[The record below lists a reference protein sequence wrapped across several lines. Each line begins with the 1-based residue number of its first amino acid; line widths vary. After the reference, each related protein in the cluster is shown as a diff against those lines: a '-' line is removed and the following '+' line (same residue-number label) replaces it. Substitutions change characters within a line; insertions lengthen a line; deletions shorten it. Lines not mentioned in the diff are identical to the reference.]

1 MRRACPQATLI
12 GSGGIRD
19 GIDAAKAIALG
30 ADLVAQAAAVLDSAL
45 ASPEAVVAHFR
56 VLIEQLRIAC
66 FCSSS
71 ADLAALAQAPLIR
84 IPA

>member
-1 MRRACPQATLI
+1 MALKLFILA
-12 GSGGIRD
+12 GEASGDR
-19 GIDAAKAIALG
+19 LG

-66 FCSSS
+66 FCSGS